1 VRYSRAAP
9 HSGVRA
15 EASHGANARVR
26 LHWSARRD
34 GSRREGVSMSVGQ
47 QAAKPGDVVARQDS
61 IQVWSLP
68 YIYVFIIGAGFLFTF
83 YDIFDI
89 NVSFIQT
96 CTQIVD
102 KCLAGPPPGQTS
114 LPPGFVGASDVLG
127 LPVLWNLIGY
137 VIGALILSPLADRF
151 GRRDMLLVTLIIT
164 GLGSLY
170 TAFTN
175 DYTTFIIARTIT
187 GIGIGAD
194 LAIVNTY
201 VNEVAPRRGRAK
213 YTALIFTMS
222 GVGAFIAIWLG
233 LILTTPPAQF
243 PLGLSFAQVTVSD
256 HGVFLGNG
264 WRIMYVIGAVLAL
277 IGILLRI
284 QLPESPRWLVSR
296 GRVTEADAVVSRME
310 RMASSK
316 GSAPES
322 LADAEPVTVQSGEGA
337 SILGTIFGNPTYLGR
352 VVLLFLIWFFAYM
365 TVYSIGAGLTVILNG
380 LGYIPPEAGVITAVG
395 VVGFILCGVF
405 AYYFGESLERKY
417 WLPIGAVLTLIGGV
431 MIAVAG
437 KPSATTA
444 PGTITTS
451 VILAF
456 VGSIILFFG
465 FNIWVPM
472 TYAWSTENFP
482 TRARTTGFGIV
493 DGIGHIGGGVGLLV
507 ITGSVIPTLG
517 KQANG
522 ALYAFLII
530 AAFLIV
536 AAVLAQFGINTRSR
550 RLDAV
555 AP

>member
-1 VRYSRAAP
+1 MSSDP
-9 HSGVRA
+9 KTISP
-15 EASHGANARVR
+15 
-26 LHWSARRD
+26 SA
-34 GSRREGVSMSVGQ
+34 
-47 QAAKPGDVVARQDS
+47 VVARQDR

-68 YIYVFIIGAGFLFTF
+68 YIYVLVIGAGFLFTF

-96 CTQIVD
+96 CTQIVP
-102 KCLAGPPPGQTS
+102 KCLAGPPPGATS
-114 LPPGFVGASDVLG
+114 LPPGFIEASAVLG

-151 GRRDMLLVTLIIT
+151 GRRDMLLVTLVIT
-164 GLGSLY
+164 GIGSLL
-170 TAFTN
+170 TAFTH

-201 VNEVAPRRGRAK
+201 INEVAPRRSRAK
-213 YTALIFTMS
+213 YTSLIFTMS
-222 GVGAFIAIWLG
+222 GLGALVAIWLG
-233 LILTTPPAQF
+233 LILTTPPAPF
-243 PLGLSFAQVTVSD
+243 PLGLQFAQVTVD
-256 HGVFLGNG
+256 PKTGEFLGNG
-264 WRIMYVIGAVLAL
+264 WRIMYVIGAALAL

-310 RMASSK
+310 QMASSRTA
-316 GSAPES
+316 GVAST
-322 LADAEPVTVQSGEGA
+322 ADEEQVTVQSGEGA
-337 SILGTIFGNPTYLGR
+337 SILGTIFGNPTYLRR
-352 VVLLFLIWFFAYM
+352 VTLLFVMWFFAYM
-365 TVYSIGAGLTVILNG
+365 TVYSVGAGLTVILNG
-380 LGYIPPEAGVITAVG
+380 LNYIPPEAGMIAAVG
-395 VVGFILCGVF
+395 VIGFVACGIV

-417 WLPIGAVLTLIGGV
+417 WLPIGAVLTIIGGV
-431 MIAVAG
+431 LIAVAG
-437 KPSATTA
+437 QPGATTK
-444 PGTITTS
+444 PGELTGS
-451 VILAF
+451 VIMAF
-456 VGSIILFFG
+456 IGSIILFFG

-507 ITGSVIPTLG
+507 ITASVIPNLG
-517 KQANG
+517 KQPNG

-530 AAFLIV
+530 GGFLVV
-536 AAVLAQFGINTRSR
+536 AAIIAQFGIATRGK
-550 RLDAV
+550 RLDSV